1 MAFCSKCGQ
10 QVADGVQFCP
20 ACGAAME
27 EAAAAPQ
34 APAYAVASIKEK
46 LDVIPSS
53 ESSSFPLFAYIGMA
67 GFALNVV
74 ASLFIPVGKAYG
86 WICLIAS
93 VCILLGMFK
102 FYNALKKGLV
112 GHKAPLGGLC
122 SAAMWLYVISALLT
136 ILSLLALYVM
146 FSNNTGGSAGI
157 IAIIATIAGGVVGIL
172 VSIAYVVVAIVL
184 GAKLMGSYEG
194 NVKNIGLWLILSS
207 AVSLL
212 SFIPYLGAVALA
224 ACGIILSV
232 IAMKAISTTK

>member
-10 QVADGVQFCP
+10 QVADGVAVCP
-20 ACGAAME
+20 ACGAPME
-27 EAAAAPQ
+27 AAAPQ
-34 APAYAVASIKEK
+34 APAYAVASTKEK
-46 LDVIPSS
+46 LDTIPSS

-67 GFALNVV
+67 GFALNLI
-74 ASLFIPVGKAYG
+74 ASLFVPVGKAYG
-86 WICLIAS
+86 WICLIAN

-102 FYNALKKGLV
+102 FYTALKKGLV

-146 FSNNTGGSAGI
+146 ISNNTGGSAGI
-157 IAIIATIAGGVVGIL
+157 IATIAGGVVGVL

-184 GAKLMGSYEG
+184 GAKLMGNYEG

-207 AVSLL
+207 AVGLL
-212 SFIPYLGAVALA
+212 GFIPYLGAIALA
-224 ACGIILSV
+224 ACGVILFV
-232 IAMKAISTTK
+232 IAIKAISPTK